1 MVARFGFDEPQ
12 GLPEEVKKVL
22 DDLKAQGHIVA
33 SAVEVDPETEEGKE
47 IIAQALAM
55 TVLKTMG
62 NSEFLPMVQ
71 CSIFELWRRIE
82 EDPAR
87 FPLEEICDSFQRALE
102 RFEELKGQQG
112 V

>member
-12 GLPEEVKKVL
+12 GLPEEVKKAL
-22 DDLKAQGHIVA
+22 DELKAQGHEA

-87 FPLEEICDSFQRALE
+87 FPLDAICDSLQRALE